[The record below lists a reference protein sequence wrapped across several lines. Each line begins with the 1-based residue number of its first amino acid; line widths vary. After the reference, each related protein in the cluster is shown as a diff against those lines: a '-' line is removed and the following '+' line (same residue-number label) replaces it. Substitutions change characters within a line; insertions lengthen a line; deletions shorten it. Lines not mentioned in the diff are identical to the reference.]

1 MGSKSSSISV
11 SMNWVISA
19 FNIFELASTRSVAVA
34 LLIIGFSIATHH
46 YYDAEVGG
54 PLQRPSNDT
63 FKKARSNFTTTGSP
77 QKLQIVSVLSQSSRL
92 VSLQNKTTESPT
104 TSAYNHHV
112 AREKL
117 EEFTPFCAAVSIN
130 GALPTPSRL
139 SESYLVPLSDVGRKL
154 SARRRTQY
162 EHRHTGMD
170 YVVLRARR
178 LGAA

>member
-112 AREKL
+112 AREKIRG
-117 EEFTPFCAAVSIN
+117 VHS
-130 GALPTPSRL
+130 
-139 SESYLVPLSDVGRKL
+139 
-154 SARRRTQY
+154 
-162 EHRHTGMD
+162 
-170 YVVLRARR
+170 VLRSSVDQRSVAHTISP
-178 LGAA
+178 LGELPCTT